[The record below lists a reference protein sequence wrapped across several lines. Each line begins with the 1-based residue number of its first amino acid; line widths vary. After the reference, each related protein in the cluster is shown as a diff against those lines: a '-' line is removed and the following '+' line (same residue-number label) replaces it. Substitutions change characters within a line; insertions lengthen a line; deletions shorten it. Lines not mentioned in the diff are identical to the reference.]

1 MGNRISLKKVLM
13 VHFVIFLLVLVF
25 ILNFFTFRVLTKH
38 WEEEIAN
45 RNCLLAKSIAGEVEE
60 FLSEPINIL
69 RQIQAVISE
78 GGLVNDR
85 HLDDYLSLIVENYQ
99 FFDMIQILDARG
111 DVKYVAPFN
120 RDYLGTT
127 VMGRDFFKATLAT
140 GQPYWS
146 QTFISTHSGQPTLTV
161 SMFLGQG
168 VVVGYLNLG
177 KLTSIIDRVKFG
189 PDSFSSITDQ
199 AGTYI
204 AHTNKQNV
212 SQRVSINK
220 QESNA
225 DRGTYRYNDQGR
237 EMLAS
242 TAVIERTGW
251 SVMVSQPTSEV
262 FAPVSK
268 ARTIFLAGT
277 IFAWLAAILIAL
289 LTLNKVL
296 RPVSELAHKAKE
308 IAGGNYDSTLQ
319 TNTYQEFSGLAQDFV
334 TMSEAVKERE
344 KEIKSSLQEKDVLLR
359 EVHHRV
365 KNNMQVISSL
375 IRLQAGHS
383 HDKIQKE
390 LLEESQHR
398 IRSMFLVHEK
408 LYQSSDLAKI
418 DFGDYIYSLV
428 NGLYRSYGADPEKIS
443 LKVDV
448 ADIRL
453 GLDNAIPCGLI
464 INELVSNA
472 LKYAFPQHANLFE
485 NVGHDQCGEIKVILR
500 SVSEGKIELI
510 VSDNG
515 IGLPEG
521 LGFKNTESLGLQLVT
536 TLAEDELSGEIELN
550 KAEGSEYIIRFRGV
564 S

>member
-1 MGNRISLKKVLM
+1 MGNRTSLKKVLM
-13 VHFVIFLLVLVF
+13 FHFVLFLLVPIF
-25 ILNFFTFRVLTKH
+25 IINFFTFRVLTKH
-38 WEEEIAN
+38 WEEEIAG
-45 RNCLLAKSIAGEVEE
+45 RNYLLAQTLAGEVEE

-69 RQIQAVISE
+69 AQIQAVISE

-85 HLDDYLSLIVENYQ
+85 YLDDYLSLILKNYQ
-99 FFDMIQILDARG
+99 FFDMIQILDKRG
-111 DVKYVAPFN
+111 EVQYVAPFN

-127 VMGRDFFKATLAT
+127 VMGQDFFKATLAA

-161 SMFLGQG
+161 SMFIGQG
-168 VVVGYLNLG
+168 VIVGYLNLG
-177 KLTSIIDRVKFG
+177 KLTNIIDRVKFG
-189 PDSFSSITDQ
+189 PNSFSGIADQ

-204 AHTNKQNV
+204 AHTNKENV
-212 SQRVSINK
+212 SQRVSIRK
-220 QESNA
+220 QEFNGN
-225 DRGTYRYNDQGR
+225 RRTYRYNDQGR
-237 EMLAS
+237 DMLAS
-242 TAVIERTGW
+242 TAMIERTGW
-251 SVMVSQPTSEV
+251 SVMVSQPYSEV
-262 FAPVSK
+262 FAPVNQ

-277 IFAWLAAILIAL
+277 VFAWLAAILIAL

-296 RPVSELAHKAKE
+296 RPVSELAQKAKE
-308 IAGGNYDSTLQ
+308 IAGGNYDSNLQ
-319 TNTYQEFSGLAQDFV
+319 ANTYQEFSGLAQDFV

-383 HDKIQKE
+383 QDRIQKE

-408 LYQSSDLAKI
+408 LYQSPDLAKI
-418 DFGDYIYSLV
+418 DFRDYVHSLV

-464 INELVSNA
+464 VNELVSNA
-472 LKYAFPQHANLFE
+472 FKYAFPQYANLFE
-485 NVGHDQCGEIKVILR
+485 KGGHDQCGEIKVILR

-521 LGFKNTESLGLQLVT
+521 LDFKNTESLGLQLVT
-536 TLAEDELSGEIELN
+536 TLAEDELAGEIEVN
-550 KAEGSEYIIRFRGV
+550 RAEGLEYIIRFGGV